1 MLNNI
6 RKFSKTVFA
15 KIILVIIIIPFV
27 FWGMGGVFNTGNT
40 NNIVKI
46 DNQNISTQ
54 DFMDHLND
62 MRLDPDTIR
71 DNIDN
76 NLIEEILAGLI
87 SKVLLDMEIKNLDL
101 QLSEKNLGRTI
112 KNNKNFLDDDKKF
125 SRVKYEKFLILN
137 NIDAPSFEKR
147 VYENELKKRLFN
159 YISGGIKSPLFLTN
173 QIFEEE
179 TKNIDVEVLA
189 LNGIYKSKKS
199 FTKAEIVKF
208 IDENKEILEVDYID
222 FSYVKLN
229 PKNLTGSN
237 EFSDLFFNKVD
248 EIENKIL
255 NEESF
260 ESIVSQYKLK
270 ALSKKDYTHNSGDDI
285 DKSIYSKRNETKTQL
300 IDKDD
305 FYLMYEIKSIKKVL
319 PEINNNNFKN
329 KVVNLI
335 YEKNKYDFNKK
346 LIEDINSKIFDNN
359 SFIKLSN
366 NKSTPIKKIKISSIQ
381 DDKTLTSDSIKLL
394 YSLPINSFTLVTDDK
409 NNIYLAK
416 ILKQYTSNIKKSSD
430 EYNKYFI
437 KSNVKIKENIYSSY
451 DVLINGKYKVKINEK
466 TIERV
471 KNYFR

>member
-6 RKFSKTVFA
+6 RNFSKTVFA

-54 DFMDHLND
+54 DFMDHLNG

-87 SKVLLDMEIKNLDL
+87 SKVLLDMEIKNLNL
-101 QLSEKNLGRTI
+101 QLSEKNLVRTI

-125 SRVKYEKFLILN
+125 SRIKYEKFLILN

-179 TKNIDVEVLA
+179 TKNIDVEVLE
-189 LNGIYKSKKS
+189 LNSIYKPRNS
-199 FTKAEIVKF
+199 FTKAEIGKF

-222 FSYVKLN
+222 FSYVKLD

-305 FYLMYEIKSIKKVL
+305 FYLMYEIKNIKKVL
-319 PEINNNNFKN
+319 PGINNNNFKN

-335 YEKNKYDFNKK
+335 YDKNKYDYNKK
-346 LIEDINSKIFDNN
+346 LIDDINNKIFDNN

-366 NKSTPIKKIKISSIQ
+366 NKSIPIKKIKISSIQ
-381 DDKTLTSDSIKLL
+381 DDKKFTSDSVKLL
-394 YSLPINSFTLVTDDK
+394 YSLPINSFTLVADEK
-409 NNIYLAK
+409 NNIYIAR
-416 ILKQYTSNIKKSSD
+416 ILKQYTSNIKKSSKS
-430 EYNKYFI
+430 YNNYFI

>member
-1 MLNNI
+1 ML
-6 RKFSKTVFA
+6 
-15 KIILVIIIIPFV
+15 
-27 FWGMGGVFNTGNT
+27 
-40 NNIVKI
+40 
-46 DNQNISTQ
+46 
-54 DFMDHLND
+54 
-62 MRLDPDTIR
+62 
-71 DNIDN
+71 
-76 NLIEEILAGLI
+76 E
-87 SKVLLDMEIKNLDL
+87 
-101 QLSEKNLGRTI
+101 
-112 KNNKNFLDDDKKF
+112 
-125 SRVKYEKFLILN
+125 
-137 NIDAPSFEKR
+137 
-147 VYENELKKRLFN
+147 
-159 YISGGIKSPLFLTN
+159 
-173 QIFEEE
+173 
-179 TKNIDVEVLA
+179 
-189 LNGIYKSKKS
+189 LNGIYKSKNS
-199 FTKAEIVKF
+199 FTKLRLSKF
-208 IDENKEILEVDYID
+208 IDENKSILEVDYID
-222 FSYVKLN
+222 FSYVKLD

-270 ALSKKDYTHNSGDDI
+270 VLSKKDYTHNSEDDI

-305 FYLMYEIKSIKKVL
+305 FYLMYEIKNIKKIL

-335 YEKNKYDFNKK
+335 YEKNKYDYNKK
-346 LIEDINSKIFDNN
+346 LIEEINSKIFDNN

-366 NKSTPIKKIKISSIQ
+366 NKSIPIKKIKISSIQ
-381 DDKTLTSDSIKLL
+381 DDKKFTSDSIKLL

-416 ILKQYTSNIKKSSD
+416 ILKQYTRNIKKSSD